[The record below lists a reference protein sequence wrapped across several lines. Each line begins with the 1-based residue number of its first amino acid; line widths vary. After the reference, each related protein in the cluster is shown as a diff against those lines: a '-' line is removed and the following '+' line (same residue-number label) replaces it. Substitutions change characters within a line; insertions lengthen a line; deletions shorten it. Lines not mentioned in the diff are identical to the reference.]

1 MVRGVPETGTLESV
15 FEVPGYTFFYWGFTL
30 PKRRYTDLI
39 RYFGLSETKKRAP
52 IKLVISNKEFDAK
65 IELVRISSPKY
76 PNRDVVRIYYDRELA
91 TLKALRKFF
100 MYSYA
105 STINRSKSELKELME
120 LVHLGGNRF
129 RVKPVA
135 RHKTDFDA
143 MFNFL
148 EDKNLFDYW
157 KDARKGGTQPSFF
170 IDVAKRWLEVKELEQ
185 YNDRINVI
193 YLLYHSRNRQLYV
206 GKANRLGDRVKAG
219 MGRIGLDDDWDRFM
233 FFEINPDYNAFVE
246 QIEAFVIRSFA
257 ALMQNEVG
265 VPPLNAEKFRLVNR
279 QLVEKN

>member
-1 MVRGVPETGTLESV
+1 VPDEETLESV

-30 PKRRYTDLI
+30 PKRRYPDLI
-39 RYFGLSETKKRAP
+39 RYFGLGQGRKRVP
-52 IKLVISNKEFDAK
+52 IKLLINSKEYDAI
-65 IELVRISSPKY
+65 IELVRITSPKY

-91 TLKALRKFF
+91 TLKALRKLF

-105 STINRSKSELKELME
+105 STINKSRSELKELME
-120 LVHLGGNRF
+120 LVHLGGNMF

-135 RHKTDFDA
+135 RHRTDFDT

-157 KDARKGGTQPSFF
+157 KDARKGGKQASFF
-170 IDVAKRWLEVKELEQ
+170 LNVSKRWLDVKELDQ
-185 YNDRINVI
+185 YRDRINVI
-193 YLLYHSRNRQLYV
+193 YLLYHSKNRQLYV

-219 MGRIGLDDDWDRFM
+219 EPRVGLAPDWDRFM

-257 ALMQNEVG
+257 AILENDVG
-265 VPPLNAEKFRLVNR
+265 VPPLSVEKIKLVNR
-279 QLVEKN
+279 QLVEKK